1 MGEDAVSSENWVT
14 ITTSIKYL
22 AFHSA
27 DSLDPDAGPAPIQR
41 QSSLAQPARL
51 TVQANVADN
60 SVRVKDGSG
69 ITCTHKLKHSNAA
82 TNFHFSVTGC
92 RFPGINYLGGDLSPQ
107 EGGYGIETSDP
118 DHCRRECAKR
128 QKCSFWSHI
137 KHWKV
142 NCYLKEKKGPDRN
155 FDGATS
161 GSLFIPCG
169 RSKKSV

>member
-1 MGEDAVSSENWVT
+1 MLLTTPSGSGTDQVSSN
-14 ITTSIKYL
+14 
-22 AFHSA
+22 
-27 DSLDPDAGPAPIQR
+27 R
-41 QSSLAQPARL
+41 QLGHLPCNRIPHVS
-51 TVQANVADN
+51 
-60 SVRVKDGSG
+60 
-69 ITCTHKLKHSNAA
+69 
-82 TNFHFSVTGC
+82 GC